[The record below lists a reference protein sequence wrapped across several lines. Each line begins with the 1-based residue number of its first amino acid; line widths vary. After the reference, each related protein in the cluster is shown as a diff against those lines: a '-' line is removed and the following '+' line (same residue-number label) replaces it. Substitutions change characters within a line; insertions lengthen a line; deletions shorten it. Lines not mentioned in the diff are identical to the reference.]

1 MTRCIYV
8 YHIGMYHIGMKGRKE
23 RKERKKRGR
32 ERIFV
37 VGERRVFYGGGK

>member
-1 MTRCIYV
+1 MRKFVDQV
-8 YHIGMYHIGMKGRKE
+8 YIHIRISHRKE